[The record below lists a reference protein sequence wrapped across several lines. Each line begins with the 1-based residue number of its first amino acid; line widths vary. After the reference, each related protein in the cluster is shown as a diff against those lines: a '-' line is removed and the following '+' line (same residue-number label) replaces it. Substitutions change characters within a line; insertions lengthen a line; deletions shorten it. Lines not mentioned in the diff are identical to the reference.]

1 MKVLGIETSC
11 DETSVALVDAD
22 GVHANLVSSQ
32 IDLHRHFGG
41 VVPELASRAHVRN
54 ALPVI
59 SAALEE
65 AGWGLDEV
73 DAIAATSGPGLIGAV
88 LTGLTCGKALAW
100 SLEKP
105 FVGVHH
111 IEAHIL
117 ANSIEAPMQWPAL
130 TLVVSGGHTE
140 LVLVERPGLYRR
152 LGVTRDDA
160 AGETFDKA
168 AKLMGLPYPGGP
180 QIEKLAREGRP
191 DAVKLPRS
199 LTREVGNLE
208 FSFSGLKTAV
218 RLHLESLG
226 PDPDAA
232 QRADLARGLLQ
243 AIVDVLL
250 LKTEWAL
257 DAHPAVRGIY
267 LAGGVAANGPLRDRF
282 AELAEARGLD
292 FRPPKFAY
300 CTDNAAMVAWTGLLK
315 LDAGAPDGLDLP
327 AFARGGLRSWALPGA
342 PAA

>member
-1 MKVLGIETSC
+1 LKVLGIETSC
-11 DETSVALVDAD
+11 DETSVALVDEG

-32 IDLHRHFGG
+32 IDLHDHFGG

-59 SAALEE
+59 GAALEQ
-65 AGWGLDEV
+65 AGWQLGDV
-73 DAIAATSGPGLIGAV
+73 DAVAATAGPGLIGAV

-100 SLEKP
+100 SIDRP

-117 ANSIEAPMQWPAL
+117 ANSIDAPMELPAL
-130 TLVVSGGHTE
+130 ALVVSGGHTE
-140 LVLVERPGLYRR
+140 LVLVTRPGVYER

-180 QIEKLAREGRP
+180 VIEKLSRDGTP
-191 DAVKLPRS
+191 GAVKLPRS
-199 LTREVGNLE
+199 LTKTRNLE

-226 PDPDAA
+226 PEPTAG
-232 QRADLARGLLQ
+232 QKADLALGLLE

-257 DAHPAVRGIY
+257 DEHPDVRGLY
-267 LAGGVAANGPLRDRF
+267 LAGGVAANGPLRERF
-282 AELAEARGLD
+282 DALARTRRLD

-300 CTDNAAMVAWTGLLK
+300 CTDNAAMVAWSGRLK
-315 LDAGAPDGLDLP
+315 LEAGLPDGLDLP
-327 AFARGGLRSWALPGA
+327 AFARGGLSSWALPGA
-342 PAA
+342 PPA